1 MLLKS
6 DDAYNTRFTNRVTR
20 KIGPY
25 EKVIIICHS
34 ISVGAGPTELESDWS
49 RAGPRLNLLFFAY
62 SQE

>member
-1 MLLKS
+1 MMPIIPDLPTGLLAS
-6 DDAYNTRFTNRVTR
+6 Q
-20 KIGPY
+20 Y

-34 ISVGAGPTELESDWS
+34 ISVGAGQTELESDWS